1 MNQRVLV
8 FSVDAMVYEDL
19 QHLRSCRNTKKYFQ
33 NACGVR
39 HIRSIY
45 PTVTYPA
52 HTTILTGCYPAS
64 HGVISNTHFTTG
76 STEYEWLWDASN
88 VKVPDVITAAKDQGY
103 TTGAVFW
110 PVTGNHKAV
119 DYLIDEYWC
128 PHEGETLLGG
138 FSNMGSGPE
147 MLKIIEKNQH
157 LLPNG
162 GKLGRVALMD
172 HPQIDHFLISC
183 ACDIIREYSPEFML
197 VHNGNIDWNKV
208 KADGIEFAIL
218 RAGFGRL
225 EKQKDEKFEQNYAEA
240 KAAGIPVGA
249 YWYSYAM
256 SPEEAELEANVFLK
270 VIKGKQFEM
279 PVYFDLEEKKQFDLG
294 KEKVSAIMRA
304 FLERV
309 ESAGY
314 FTGLY
319 GSASPLFTHTADDIK
334 SHYTIWLAHWVD
346 RTNYSGAYAVW
357 QYSEKGKVDGISG
370 NVDLDICYKDFPTII
385 KGKGLNGWG
394 KAANPTPVPDPE
406 PTADSKTATVTVQI
420 GNETYKGTIVKA

>member
-1 MNQRVLV
+1 MIQK
-8 FSVDAMVYEDL
+8 YEFND
-19 QHLRSCRNTKKYFQ
+19 
-33 NACGVR
+33 
-39 HIRSIY
+39 
-45 PTVTYPA
+45 
-52 HTTILTGCYPAS
+52 TTQLSP
-64 HGVISNTHFTTG
+64 HF
-76 STEYEWLWDASN
+76 N
-88 VKVPDVITAAKDQGY
+88 VKEFRCKCGKEHQTLISDELIEKLEKLYAALNCSKIIVTSGYRCAAHDKNVGGSGTGQHTLGNAADICCYGQDGQPISSKVVCCKAQDIGFRGIANITAAYIY
-103 TTGAVFW
+103 T
-110 PVTGNHKAV
+110 HV
-119 DYLIDEYWC
+119 DVR
-128 PHEGETLLGG
+128 
-138 FSNMGSGPE
+138 
-147 MLKIIEKNQH
+147 
-157 LLPNG
+157 PNG
-162 GKLGRVALMD
+162 KWYGDEVHGNNTVTDDFYKYFGGEDMKG
-172 HPQIDHFLISC
+172 IDVS
-183 ACDIIREYSPEFML
+183 

-225 EKQKDEKFEQNYAEA
+225 EKQKDEKFEQNYAGA

-256 SPEEAELEANVFLK
+256 DEDEARLEADVFLK

-319 GSASPLFTHTADDIK
+319 GSASSLTTHTADDIK
-334 SHYTIWLAHWVD
+334 THYTIWLAHWVD
-346 RTNYSGAYAVW
+346 KTNYSGAYGIW

-370 NVDLDICYKDFPTII
+370 NVDLDTCYKDFPTII

-394 KAANPTPVPDPE
+394 KANPTPAPTEPD
-406 PTADSKTATVTVQI
+406 TDVSVTVTIKI
-420 GNETYKGTIVKA
+420 GDDTYKGTLVKA